1 MIATGLHVISLVII
15 LQCIE
20 ATCKT
25 AIGSPSGWI
34 LEKDVGIPEDLLRG
48 QDTFFKFTNT

>member
-1 MIATGLHVISLVII
+1 MITTGLHVISLIII

-48 QDTFFKFTNT
+48 QDTFF